1 MLLVA
6 VFFFKLKTA
15 YEMRIS
21 DWSSDV
27 CSSDL
32 DSFRIMAFYAA
43 VYYLVRALFSTPRQA
58 RLFHRRVSVCVE
70 IACWIRNAWRR
81 FVGQGRNFAGIQ
93 RLLEH
98 YHQRYF
104 LIPLQVAGD
113 SQMGEPARGWNS
125 ARLIAETLSSFAKSA
140 RADYRLVF
148 KLHPMDTE
156 NSTDRQFIMQTACAL
171 GLADRVD
178 VIDIGSLGLPIGRA
192 SCGARGWQ
200 YV

>member
-1 MLLVA
+1 
-6 VFFFKLKTA
+6 
-15 YEMRIS
+15 
-21 DWSSDV
+21 
-27 CSSDL
+27 
-32 DSFRIMAFYAA
+32 MAFYAA

-81 FVGQGRNFAGIQ
+81 FVGQGRNFAAIQ

-125 ARLIAETLSSFAKSA
+125 ARLIAETLSSFAKSRSEEHTSELQSLMRNSYA
-140 RADYRLVF
+140 VF
-148 KLHPMDTE
+148 CLKKNNLSNNTPKDT
-156 NSTDRQFIMQTACAL
+156 
-171 GLADRVD
+171 
-178 VIDIGSLGLPIGRA
+178 
-192 SCGARGWQ
+192 
-200 YV
+200 

>member
-1 MLLVA
+1 
-6 VFFFKLKTA
+6 
-15 YEMRIS
+15 
-21 DWSSDV
+21 
-27 CSSDL
+27 
-32 DSFRIMAFYAA
+32 MAFYAA

-81 FVGQGRNFAGIQ
+81 FAGQGRNFAAIQ

-140 RADYRLVF
+140 RADSRLVF
-148 KLHPMDTE
+148 KIHPLE
-156 NSTDRQFIMQTACAL
+156 R
-171 GLADRVD
+171 
-178 VIDIGSLGLPIGRA
+178 GRSEERREGQGVVRTCSA
-192 SCGARGWQ
+192 CGALRH
-200 YV
+200 